1 MERVITES
9 ITIKAVSRLLTFIG
23 SSDPSFCPGFKSNQ
37 APAAS
42 KFINAEKT
50 KKELAVPVSGTRNGM
65 VTTLIKNGKIIALNA
80 DPMFPSM
87 FMVAETIPELSPP
100 MSIQSDQLGE
110 MVISTPNTATEKSR
124 VKTRGEWPGRRV
136 MINNPAVAIRNPA
149 IAGIFRERV
158 WPALWY
164 NKVVNHPENHWASI
178 PNSKGTG
185 A

>member
-1 MERVITES
+1 MSMS
-9 ITIKAVSRLLTFIG
+9 ISSVQSRNLQCCGSGSKPIG
-23 SSDPSFCPGFKSNQ
+23 QSQ
-37 APAAS
+37 
-42 KFINAEKT
+42 KT
-50 KKELAVPVSGTRNGM
+50 KSLGFAMNPDQLEYALKVVSGTRNGM
-65 VTTLIKNGKIIALNA
+65 VTTLIKNGKIMALNA

-100 MSIQSDQLGE
+100 MSMQSDQLGE

-124 VKTRGEWPGRRV
+124 VKARGEWPCRRV

-149 IAGIFRERV
+149 TAGIFRERV

-164 NKVVNHPENHWASI
+164 NNVVNHPENHWASI
-178 PNSKGTG
+178 PKSKGTG